1 MAFRLHMAL
10 LAVICDSFSMGS
22 LLYKCVSFLYRFI
35 MQFFEHTVFT
45 DVKREVDPFGES
57 MNRE

>member
-1 MAFRLHMAL
+1 
-10 LAVICDSFSMGS
+10 
-22 LLYKCVSFLYRFI
+22 

-57 MNRE
+57 MNRESSEKRGSKPYFFVLE

>member
-1 MAFRLHMAL
+1 
-10 LAVICDSFSMGS
+10 
-22 LLYKCVSFLYRFI
+22 

-57 MNRE
+57 MNRVVKKGGSKPYFFVLE

>member
-1 MAFRLHMAL
+1 
-10 LAVICDSFSMGS
+10 
-22 LLYKCVSFLYRFI
+22 

-57 MNRE
+57 MNREWKKGAQSPTFLYLSNLLQSKGKENLPT

>member
-1 MAFRLHMAL
+1 
-10 LAVICDSFSMGS
+10 
-22 LLYKCVSFLYRFI
+22 

-57 MNRE
+57 MNRESSEKRGLKALLFCT